1 MVLTVVSFGNGVL
14 LQWRPL
20 TVVSSSLSDL
30 GQCRAL
36 SVVASG
42 SGVTAVGT
50 GVLSYYLKFLTAAQ
64 GFVLIFCILIVSR
77 F

>member
-1 MVLTVVSFGNGVL
+1 MVLIVVTFGNGVL
-14 LQWRPL
+14 RKWFPP
-20 TVVSSSLSDL
+20 TVVSSSRGDL

-36 SVVASG
+36 SLVASG

-64 GFVLIFCILIVSR
+64 GFVLIFLNIDIS
-77 F
+77 